1 MPVYKSKSGKEKT
14 VSVSRVV
21 RRAYSNGFRK
31 GWDEG
36 REFEV
41 VRLAGLI
48 QEFTDQY
55 KEHLDDLTTEQKE
68 GYAACLYLFNRV
80 FDQAYKGKEKSTEE
94 KLPFSRRNEVEE

>member
-1 MPVYKSKSGKEKT
+1 MPVFKSKSGKDKT

-31 GWDEG
+31 GWEEG

-41 VRLAGLI
+41 VKLAGFV

-55 KEHLDDLTTEQKE
+55 KKHLDDLTPEQKE

-80 FDQAYKGKEKSTEE
+80 FDQAYKGKENSTEE
-94 KLPFSRRNEVEE
+94 KLPFSGK